1 MITLLENIGTVF
13 ERRKRMYIHIAEN
26 LQDELNRL
34 REKAL
39 DLNDDKAGYIL
50 FQLIRIVGDVIAYSP
65 KERRN

>member
-1 MITLLENIGTVF
+1 
-13 ERRKRMYIHIAEN
+13 MYINIAEN
-26 LQDELNRL
+26 LQDELNHL

-65 KERRN
+65 KENFERRN